1 MKKRRLALAG
11 LKSAQNIVEGHIS
24 EDEDSDEFS
33 DEEEKK
39 PGMMRRFTIKEK
51 KSKSLTS
58 MRPWVR
64 LFVAVI
70 VLFSCQYILTSHIH
84 CVCVD

>member
-51 KSKSLTS
+51 IEILDKYAAMGKT
-58 MRPWVR
+58 VR
-64 LFVAVI
+64 CCYCSVI
-70 VLFSCQYILTSHIH
+70 HVNIY
-84 CVCVD
+84 